1 MTERF
6 TLGGKSA
13 FRLKA
18 LFLTM
23 NCCLRGR
30 GWNDS
35 KCVLTAPQRSLLLLA
50 VVYHLCRLLPCGVR
64 APLSSGSAGRPVIV
78 VRLCV
83 VAGLCPG
90 LCWWVRAEAATPCL
104 PHMLLCSGTPL
115 SWDPG
120 LAALTLWCNVINFKS
135 KLLFFSVLFHTNSLI
150 PTREI
155 QAAAKKKNGSLC
167 PLILVDMCSF

>member
-1 MTERF
+1 MCVDCTTEVFATACCGLSCLQTPAVRC
-6 TLGGKSA
+6 TCSP
-13 FRLKA
+13 
-18 LFLTM
+18 FL
-23 NCCLRGR
+23 RER
-30 GWNDS
+30 
-35 KCVLTAPQRSLLLLA
+35 
-50 VVYHLCRLLPCGVR
+50 R
-64 APLSSGSAGRPVIV
+64 APHDCGLLVCGGRAKVT
-78 VRLCV
+78 
-83 VAGLCPG
+83 GLCPG
-90 LCWWVRAEAATPCL
+90 LRWWVRAEAATPCL
-104 PHMLLCSGTPL
+104 PHMLLCPGTPL